1 MMYLLMYSYLF
12 NELLNELTGLLNDMN
27 MKYLNDDLTAAAA
40 AILIFI
46 TKPTT
51 ITNNSL
57 QKIHKLYKRS

>member
-27 MKYLNDDLTAAAA
+27 MKYLNDDLAA